1 MNFFV
6 QNAIKNKFKSI
17 GKGDKKE
24 HWMDYA
30 KEDYGV
36 CHVHCTFF
44 CSNNVIPLAFY
55 FVLFFT

>member
-6 QNAIKNKFKSI
+6 QNAIKKKVKSI
-17 GKGDKKE
+17 GKGDKRE

-36 CHVHCTFF
+36 CHT
-44 CSNNVIPLAFY
+44 LY
-55 FVLFFT
+55 FLLF